1 MVGSIGSPDL
11 PCGCR
16 HRVESGRTWIDAS
29 DCPGNGVIGRHS
41 NCRAALTRALDGR
54 CVDAVIVRAEGEP
67 DRVYAGGQVALLA
80 AAGRFAAAVE
90 SGRTIGEPDPT
101 RARQV
106 RRRPVAIARRLAS
119 RGGRGARIAA
129 ESGLALVAAHVGR
142 WYSVGSNPRVSATD
156 LYLSLP
162 LYWTPMTLPIDPERL
177 TEEDIGEKRAT
188 LEMDHEEAVEHVRE
202 VFTDAGFGIPVEF
215 SLSDI
220 LNEKVDTD
228 RDPYYVLGACNPEVA
243 DRALDSCYELGGL
256 MPCNVIVW
264 EEEPGIQT
272 VYHVSIMRIARLLGM
287 APDDEEW
294 AGVVATTGELVDEA
308 YGNL

>member
-1 MVGSIGSPDL
+1 MTGTTDPPP

-16 HRVESGRTWIDAS
+16 HRVASDRLWIDPG
-29 DCPGNGVIGRHS
+29 DCPGNGALGRRP
-41 NCRAALTRALDGR
+41 NCRAAATRALEGR
-54 CVDAVIVRAEGEP
+54 SVDVVVVAGRSVARI
-67 DRVYAGGQVALLA
+67 YAGGQVALLV

-90 SGRTIGEPDPT
+90 RGPATGDGTPDL
-101 RARQV
+101 ARRV
-106 RRRPVAIARRLAS
+106 RRRPVEVAARVTS
-119 RGGRGARIAA
+119 RGGSLARIAA
-129 ESGLALVAAHVGR
+129 ESALSLVAAHVRERYRTRPGELC
-142 WYSVGSNPRVSATD
+142 SPTD
-156 LYLSLP
+156 HYLSLP

-188 LEMDHEEAVEHVRE
+188 LEMDHEAAVEHVRE
-202 VFTDAGFGIPVEF
+202 VFTDAGFGVPVEF

-220 LNEKVDTD
+220 LNEKVDAD
-228 RDPYYVLGACNPEVA
+228 RGPYYVLGACNPEVA
-243 DRALDSCYELGGL
+243 DRALDSCYELGGI

-264 EEEPGIQT
+264 EEAPGVQT

-294 AGVVATTGELVDEA
+294 ADVVATTGGLVDEA